1 MSKWFSS
8 FIIHVNFKFNTE
20 KISASLA
27 DITCNTHIHVAKYSD
42 TYKYIHT
49 SLYTNIFTLSVCTF
63 KANLSK
69 IAILVDV
76 QNETK
81 KDWSWIDLMLNY
93 FGGENPVKSKK

>member
-42 TYKYIHT
+42 TCTSIYTNTHFLIYKYIH
-49 SLYTNIFTLSVCTF
+49 SFCMHI
-63 KANLSK
+63 
-69 IAILVDV
+69 
-76 QNETK
+76 
-81 KDWSWIDLMLNY
+81 
-93 FGGENPVKSKK
+93 

>member
-42 TYKYIHT
+42 TCTSIYYIQIYSHFLIYKYIH
-49 SLYTNIFTLSVCTF
+49 SFCMHI
-63 KANLSK
+63 
-69 IAILVDV
+69 
-76 QNETK
+76 
-81 KDWSWIDLMLNY
+81 
-93 FGGENPVKSKK
+93 